1 MLFSFIFQ
9 VSTDVLMLPAPV
21 LLVFMVLLLTFSYFS
36 RDYY

>member
-9 VSTDVLMLPAPV
+9 VSTDVLMLPTPV